1 MSVTINTSNTTPIK
15 QALSNSLIAAAS
27 AATKMATGE
36 QYQHFFEDPTSNAIG
51 LNMRSDLG
59 VLQTVLKGIEQ
70 SQSMLYIAESGAK
83 SIYATVNKMKE
94 ILAQAKLGYMTNELV
109 QTTLSPTYVQLKA
122 EINRI
127 ADSINFNG
135 QTLINGQGGVKNTGT
150 ASAAAATPTYNG
162 SSTSVVTLP
171 AYSSSAAAITGI
183 TASVNG
189 GTAGAVTFS
198 TAGLTPTVTGGS
210 VSFDASGNANVI
222 GATLTFVGTT
232 ISDAATPTANT
243 GVGNLAISGVNLQFA
258 SGSFTFANGVI
269 TSTAAPTVTNTGATA
284 LTASNFSFALTG
296 TTGTVNSVGILSF
309 TTTGTPPTIT
319 AFAATG
325 ASISNIQ
332 QTYALSGGVG
342 ATSAF
347 SFVTGSDLN
356 NEIIQF
362 NLPCMRLNNND
373 GVLGMINVIN
383 SDQNILSA
391 APTDLTN
398 LQTIADANTDIPL
411 VEAMLQNIIGEL
423 SQLGGYETRLINVQI
438 QLQSNVEQVDNAQ
451 GVFMNADLANQTE
464 NFTKANVKTNVA
476 ISCLK
481 NLNNSLQAL
490 QQLAQ

>member
-15 QALSNSLIAAAS
+15 QALSNSLTAAAS

-36 QYQHFFEDPTSNAIG
+36 QFQHFFEDPTSNAIG
-51 LNMRSDLG
+51 LNMRSDLS
-59 VLQTVLKGIEQ
+59 VLNTVLKGIEQ

-83 SIYATVNKMKE
+83 SIYNTVNDMKG
-94 ILAQAKLGYMTNELV
+94 ILAQAKLGYMTDALV

-127 ADSINFNG
+127 ADSVNFNG
-135 QTLINGQGGVKNTGT
+135 QTLINGQGGAKNAGT
-150 ASAAAATPTYNG
+150 SSAAASTATYNG

-171 AYSSSAAAITGI
+171 AYASNATAITGI
-183 TASVNG
+183 SASVNG
-189 GTAGAVTFS
+189 GASGAVTFS

-210 VSFDASGNANVI
+210 VSFDASGNAI
-222 GATLTFVGTT
+222 ITGATLTFAGTT
-232 ISDAATPTANT
+232 ISDGATPADT
-243 GVGNLAISGVNLQFA
+243 GTGALTISGVNLKFA
-258 SGSFTFANGVI
+258 SGFTFANGVI
-269 TSTAAPTVTNTGATA
+269 TATAAPTITNTGATA

-296 TTGTVNSVGILSF
+296 TTGTVTSVGALSF
-309 TTTGTPPTIT
+309 SAAGTAPTIT
-319 AFAATG
+319 SFTATG
-325 ASISNIQ
+325 ASINNIT

-356 NEIIQF
+356 TEIIQF
-362 NLPCMRLNNND
+362 NLPNMRLNTND
-373 GVLGMINVIN
+373 GVLGMINVVN
-383 SDQNILSA
+383 TDQNILSA
-391 APTDLTN
+391 APIDLTN

-411 VEAMLQNIIGEL
+411 IEAMLQKIIGQL
-423 SQLGGYETRLINVQI
+423 DQLGAYETRLINVQI
-438 QLQSNVEQVDNAQ
+438 QLQSNVQQVDTAQ
-451 GVFMNADLANQTE
+451 GVFMNSDLANQTE

-481 NLNNSLQAL
+481 NLSNSLQSL